1 MQIGIIGSNSACCDD
16 RLYEF
21 AYKLGLYLSNKVVT
35 VINGGMNGTMEAVS
49 KGIQDG
55 KNKSAIVV
63 GILPSDS
70 SDSGNKYS
78 DIKIPSGIGLARN
91 SMIVLSSDVLIA
103 LGGGAGT
110 LSELS
115 FAWQYGK
122 TVYCYEGVEGW
133 SKELAGK
140 DLDTRKQK
148 LFIGFERLEEL
159 NNLLFDE

>member
-1 MQIGIIGSNSACCDD
+1 MQIGIIGSNSECCDD
-16 RLYEF
+16 KLHEF
-21 AYKLGLYLSNKVVT
+21 AYNLGIYLSNKGVT
-35 VINGGMNGTMEAVS
+35 VINGGMNGTMKAVA

-55 KNKSAIVV
+55 KNKSTIVV

-70 SDSGNKYS
+70 SDSGNEYS
-78 DIKIPSGIGLARN
+78 DIKIPSGIGFARN
-91 SMIVLSSDVLIA
+91 SIIVLSSDVLIA

-140 DLDTRKQK
+140 DLDARKQK

>member
-16 RLYEF
+16 GLYEF
-21 AYKLGLYLSNKVVT
+21 AYKLGLYLSDKGVT
-35 VINGGMNGTMEAVS
+35 VINGGMNGTMEAVA
-49 KGIQDG
+49 KGIQEG
-55 KNKSAIVV
+55 KNKTTIVV

-70 SDSGNKYS
+70 LDSGNEYL
-78 DIKIPSGIGLARN
+78 DVKIPSGIGLARN

-122 TVYCYEGVEGW
+122 KVYCYQGIEGW

-140 DLDTRKQK
+140 DLDNRKQN
-148 LFIGFERLEEL
+148 LFIGFHNLKEL
-159 NNLLFDE
+159 NNLLFGE